1 MDCPDHLGQSVSIH
15 VASAADAGDWAQL
28 RHELWVNSSW
38 SEHAA
43 DIAAFLGKP
52 DGTLNLIATSEDG
65 TAIGFAEASLR
76 HDYVNGCD
84 S

>member
-1 MDCPDHLGQSVSIH
+1 MDCPDHLGQSVSIR
-15 VASAADAGDWAQL
+15 VATKTDASDWAQL
-28 RHELWVNSSW
+28 RHELWANSSL

-76 HDYVNGCD
+76 HD
-84 S
+84 